1 MPLTKR
7 EQECLRLTAEGFRLE
22 MIAQLLKISK
32 RTVNFHLQN
41 ANKKL
46 GVTNKYLAIMA
57 LWNHDPR
64 VNLNKPNKI

>member
-1 MPLTKR
+1 MKNIGVVPLTKR

-41 ANKKL
+41 ANKNSVSL
-46 GVTNKYLAIMA
+46 INI
-57 LWNHDPR
+57 
-64 VNLNKPNKI
+64 